1 MLLIACSKVR
11 EMIDWQTIDLEVVRQ
26 HVTATH
32 RKAHGSR
39 PDVLQI
45 SIDNNQA
52 VLKDYSHSD
61 TWFRRLLAPLLVMRE
76 VRSLK
81 QLDGVIGVPHLY
93 HVYNRYA
100 FLVESVNGVAAS
112 QIPKNTLDNDF
123 FERMK
128 KVLDEIHEKGVTH
141 CDLRSAGNTLV
152 TPNQQ
157 PWLVDF
163 VASIHQSRRWNLIG
177 RWIFDQF
184 VDADYGA
191 VLKLKKRLAPE
202 LLTSDELDKIEHP
215 HSVVERVGRKMG
227 RSVRFIT
234 RNLFPSKTK

>member
-1 MLLIACSKVR
+1 MT
-11 EMIDWQTIDLEVVRQ
+11 DWQSIDLDVLRQ
-26 HVTATH
+26 HATATH
-32 RKAHGSR
+32 RQAHGSR

-45 SIDNNQA
+45 RIDENEA
-52 VLKDYSHSD
+52 VLKDYTHSD

-81 QLDGVIGVPHLY
+81 QLDGVDGVPRLY

-112 QIPKNTLDNDF
+112 QLQKNTLDNDF
-123 FERMK
+123 FERMY
-128 KVLDEIHEKGVTH
+128 KVLDDIHEKGVTH
-141 CDLRSAGNTLV
+141 CDLRSAGNTII
-152 TPNQQ
+152 TPDHQ

-163 VASIHQSRRWNLIG
+163 VASIHQSSRWNIFG

-191 VLKLKKRLAPE
+191 VLKLKKRLAPD
-202 LLTSDELDKIEHP
+202 LLTSEDLDKIEHP
-215 HSVVERVGRKMG
+215 RSVVERVGRKMG
-227 RSVRFIT
+227 RSVRFVT
-234 RNLFPSKTK
+234 RNLFPSKK

>member
-1 MLLIACSKVR
+1 
-11 EMIDWQTIDLEVVRQ
+11 MIDWQLIDLDVIRQ
-26 HVTATH
+26 HATVTH

-45 SIDNNQA
+45 RFNDNEA
-52 VLKDYSHSD
+52 VLKDYSYSD

-81 QLDGVIGVPHLY
+81 QLDGVVGVPRLY

-100 FLVESVNGVAAS
+100 FLVQSVNGVAAS
-112 QIPKNTLDNDF
+112 QMKKNSLDNDF
-123 FERMK
+123 FVRMN
-128 KVLDEIHEKGVTH
+128 KVLDDIHDKGVTH
-141 CDLRSAGNTLV
+141 CDLRSAGNTLI
-152 TPNQQ
+152 TADHQ

-163 VASIHQSRRWNLIG
+163 VASIHQSSDWNIIG

-191 VLKLKKRLAPE
+191 VLKLKKRLAPD
-202 LLTSDELDKIEHP
+202 LLTNDELDKIEHP

-227 RSVRFIT
+227 RSVRFVT
-234 RNLFPSKTK
+234 RNLFPSKK

>member
-1 MLLIACSKVR
+1 MA
-11 EMIDWQTIDLEVVRQ
+11 DWHSIDLDTIRK
-26 HVTATH
+26 HGTFFH

-39 PDVLQI
+39 PDVI
-45 SIDNNQA
+45 RINIDGDEA
-52 VLKDYSHSD
+52 VLKDYTHSD
-61 TWFRRLLAPLLVMRE
+61 PWFRRILAPLLVIRE

-81 QLDGVIGVPHLY
+81 LLDGITGTPRLY
-93 HVYNRYA
+93 HVYNRHA
-100 FLVESVNGVAAS
+100 FLVESIHGIAAS
-112 QIPKNTLDNDF
+112 QMEKNTLDNEF
-123 FERMK
+123 FERMN
-128 KVLDEIHEKGVTH
+128 KVLDDVHEQGVTH
-141 CDLRSAGNTLV
+141 CDLRSAGNTLI
-152 TPNQQ
+152 TYDHQ

-163 VASIHQSRRWNLIG
+163 VASIHQSSRWNFIG

-234 RNLFPSKTK
+234 RNLFPSKIK